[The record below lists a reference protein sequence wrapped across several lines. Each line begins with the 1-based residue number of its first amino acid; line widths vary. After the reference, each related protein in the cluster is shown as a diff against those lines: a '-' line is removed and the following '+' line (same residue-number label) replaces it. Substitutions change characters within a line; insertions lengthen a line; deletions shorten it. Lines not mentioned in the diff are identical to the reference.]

1 MRMQKYII
9 IFVSILFMASCATQ
23 KKATDR
29 NDVSSSVSTEHVA
42 IQKLNYV
49 RKVTDNATY
58 SQNIVSKIGLTI
70 GAMGKK
76 TSVEGKLQM
85 RKNQVVR
92 ITLSPL
98 GIMEVGRLEFTPDY
112 VLVVDRINKEY
123 VKASYNDLDF
133 LRDNG
138 LDFYS
143 LQALFWNQLFL
154 PNTDRL
160 TDSVLRNFD
169 VDLNATAN
177 RKVMMKS
184 KDLQF
189 TWITT
194 PESGRIDA
202 AQVEFGKGT
211 AHSST
216 ASWEY
221 SGFTPLGKKQF
232 PMNQVLSFS
241 SSALKNGAKLSMTIK
256 MKKITSDNDWE
267 TKTTLSGKYKEVNA
281 EDILGKLMSM

>member
-1 MRMQKYII
+1 MKMQKYII
-9 IFVSILFMASCATQ
+9 IFAAILFMASCATQ
-23 KKATDR
+23 KKATDKT
-29 NDVSSSVSTEHVA
+29 NISTSVSTEHVA

-58 SQNIVSKIGLTI
+58 SQNIVSKVALTI
-70 GAMGKK
+70 GAMEKS
-76 TSVEGKLQM
+76 TSVDGKLQM

-98 GIMEVGRLEFTPDY
+98 GIMEVGRLEFTPEY
-112 VLVVDRINKEY
+112 VLVVDRINKEF

-160 TDSVLRNFD
+160 TDSALRDFD
-169 VDLNATAN
+169 VDLNAEAN

-194 PESGRIDA
+194 PESGRINA
-202 AQVEFGKGT
+202 AKVEFGRGT

-221 SGFTPLGKKQF
+221 SGFTALGKKQF

-241 SSALKNGAKLSMTIK
+241 SRALKNGAKLSMTIR

-267 TKTTLSGKYKEVNA
+267 AKTTLSGKYKEVSA
-281 EDILGKLMSM
+281 EEILGKLMSM

>member
-9 IFVSILFMASCATQ
+9 IFASILFMASCATQ
-23 KKATDR
+23 KKATDK
-29 NDVSSSVSTEHVA
+29 NNFSSSVSTEHVA

-76 TSVEGKLQM
+76 TSVDGKLQM

-202 AQVEFGKGT
+202 AQVVFGKGT

>member
-9 IFVSILFMASCATQ
+9 IFASILFMASCATQ
-23 KKATDR
+23 KKATDK
-29 NDVSSSVSTEHVA
+29 NYVSSSVSTEHVA

-76 TSVEGKLQM
+76 TSVDGKLQM

-202 AQVEFGKGT
+202 AHVVFGKGT